1 MKIQAA
7 LLPHKHIKFSDSI
20 IALAGFARSLLDQ
33 PKSIDELWVEIMKNA
48 NQWVTKVTF
57 THLVLAI
64 DVLFAIKQIES
75 ISNGRL
81 IRIVK

>member
-1 MKIQAA
+1 MKIQTA

-20 IALAGFARSLLDQ
+20 IALAGFARTLLNE
-33 PKSIDELWVEIMKNA
+33 PKSIDELWVDITRNT

-75 ISNGRL
+75 LSNGRL
-81 IRIVK
+81 RRIVK

>member
-1 MKIQAA
+1 MKIQTA

-20 IALAGFARSLLDQ
+20 IALAGFLRTLLEE
-33 PKSIDELWVEIMKNA
+33 PKSIDDLWIETL

-75 ISNGRL
+75 VSNGRL
-81 IRIVK
+81 IRVVK

>member
-1 MKIQAA
+1 MKIQTA

-20 IALAGFARSLLDQ
+20 IALAGFVRTLLEE
-33 PKSIDELWVEIMKNA
+33 PKSIDDLWIETA

-81 IRIVK
+81 IRVVK